1 MKTLHKEKN
10 QNLYVYSYNLSA
22 KRTKYVVLIYFH
34 LGHNEIRF
42 TSRGRKQGNYVLLF
56 SKTNLNKS
64 DPSIALQLAAS
75 S

>member
-1 MKTLHKEKN
+1 MKTHEEKN
-10 QNLYVYSYNLSA
+10 NKICIPTIFWPS
-22 KRTKYVVLIYFH
+22 YVVLIYFH

-42 TSRGRKQGNYVLLF
+42 TSRERKQGNYILLF